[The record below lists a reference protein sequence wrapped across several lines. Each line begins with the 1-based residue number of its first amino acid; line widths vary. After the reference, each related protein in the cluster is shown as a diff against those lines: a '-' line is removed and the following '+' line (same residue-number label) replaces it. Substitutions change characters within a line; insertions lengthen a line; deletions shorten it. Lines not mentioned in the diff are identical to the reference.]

1 MRWSC
6 CILPRKYIFVAIA
19 ILHLKLER
27 ADGRLFDGQTQK
39 NGTMFM
45 RANVLRRDCRGRF
58 EKFDQRRQLRKVSW
72 WAGGAELG
80 NLSPVNIPRSDN
92 WKYHSPRIVA
102 TCKWLHKMKIIQTDH
117 GGSIWLNGVQEY
129 EINRFPFRDS
139 LRPRWAGRRFW
150 QIFR

>member
-1 MRWSC
+1 MV
-6 CILPRKYIFVAIA
+6 F
-19 ILHLKLER
+19 LHLKLELT
-27 ADGRLFDGQTQK
+27 ADGSLFDGQTQK

-92 WKYHSPRIVA
+92 
-102 TCKWLHKMKIIQTDH
+102 
-117 GGSIWLNGVQEY
+117 
-129 EINRFPFRDS
+129 
-139 LRPRWAGRRFW
+139 
-150 QIFR
+150 